1 MEYGIALATH
11 AESWRHVKRA
21 EELGYAGASFFD
33 TQLLNA
39 DVFVAMAAA
48 AMVTSRIKLG
58 TGVLIPSN
66 RIAPVAASA
75 LGSLNKLAPGRI
87 ELGISTGFTG
97 RRTMGLKRV
106 KLADMKEYIR
116 VVRGLLDGETLEWE
130 FEGKRHK
137 IRFLNPEIGAI
148 NITDKIPV
156 YISATGPA
164 SRSLVAELGTGWIC
178 PLTRAPSVAEAVADM
193 KTKWQAAGHDLK
205 DLHAHGEIGGCVLKS
220 GEAYDS
226 PRAKDEAGPS
236 AIMMVHDL
244 VEQEMQD
251 RARGA
256 LPPPLVAA
264 LEKYRLVYNRFE
276 PADARY
282 LTNHRGHLMFL
293 KPEERDICDADLI
306 KNFSWTATKPE
317 LQDRLRAMRDFGFEH
332 VSVQIRHNHPTM
344 IEDWWE
350 VFQGV

>member
-21 EELGYAGASFFD
+21 EELGYTSASFFD

-39 DVFVAMAAA
+39 DPFVAMAAA
-48 AMVTSRIKLG
+48 AMVTSRIKLA

-87 ELGISTGFTG
+87 EFGISTGFTG

-116 VVRGLLDGETLEWE
+116 LVQGLLNGETLEWE
-130 FEGKRHK
+130 FEGKRKK

-148 NITDKIPV
+148 NIADKIPLF
-156 YISATGPA
+156 ISATGPT
-164 SRSLVAELGTGWIC
+164 SRALVAELGAGWIC
-178 PLTRAPSVAEAVADM
+178 PLGRAPSVIEAMADM
-193 KTKWQAAGHDLK
+193 KKKWQAAGRDLE
-205 DLHAHGEIGGCVLKS
+205 DLHVHGEIGGCVLKD

-226 PRAKDEAGPS
+226 PRAKDQAGPS
-236 AIMMVHDL
+236 AIMLVHDL
-244 VEQEMQD
+244 VEQDLQD

-256 LPPPLVAA
+256 LPPMLASA
-264 LEKYRLVYNRFE
+264 LEKYRAVYERFE

-282 LTNHRGHLMFL
+282 LINHRGHLMFL
-293 KPEERDICDADLI
+293 KPEERDICDGDLI

-317 LQDRLRAMRDFGFEH
+317 LQDRLRAMRDVGFH
-332 VSVQIRHNHPTM
+332 YISVQIRHNQPAM